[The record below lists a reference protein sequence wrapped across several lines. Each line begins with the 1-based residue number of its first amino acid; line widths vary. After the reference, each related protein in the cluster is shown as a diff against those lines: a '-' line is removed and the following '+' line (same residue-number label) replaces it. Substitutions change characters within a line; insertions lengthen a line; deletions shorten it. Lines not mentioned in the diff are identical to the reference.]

1 MLIHK
6 ADSGWWFS
14 AEKDQRLIEKKEINQ
29 IFYFYLDEK
38 MTKKSEIKFILT
50 LREWEKL
57 EIKVSGLDDITLQE
71 ERAMDEI
78 VSFLSY
84 KGIYAILKIGSDI
97 FDLDKEMLVKK
108 QLDFLQKVLASKP
121 KADDQK

>member
-38 MTKKSEIKFILT
+38 MTKKPEIKFILT

-78 VSFLSY
+78 VSFLTY
-84 KGIYAILKIGSDI
+84 KWIFAILKIGSDI

-108 QLDFLQKVLASKP
+108 QLDFLQKLLASKL

>member
-1 MLIHK
+1 MILCRK
-6 ADSGWWFS
+6 RSTTDW
-14 AEKDQRLIEKKEINQ
+14 KKRNKSD
-29 IFYFYLDEK
+29 FLFLLYEK
-38 MTKKSEIKFILT
+38 MTKKPEIKFILT
-50 LREWEKL
+50 LREWKKL
-57 EIKVSGLDDITLQE
+57 DIKVSGLDDVTLQE

-78 VSFLSY
+78 ASFLSY

>member
-38 MTKKSEIKFILT
+38 MTKKPEIKFILT

>member
-1 MLIHK
+1 MILCGK
-6 ADSGWWFS
+6 RSMTDW
-14 AEKDQRLIEKKEINQ
+14 KKINKSD
-29 IFYFYLDEK
+29 FLFLLDEK
-38 MTKKSEIKFILT
+38 MAKKPEIKFILT
-50 LREWEKL
+50 LREWENID
-57 EIKVSGLDDITLQE
+57 IKVSGLDDTTLQE

-84 KGIYAILKIGSDI
+84 KGVFAILKIGSDI

-108 QLDFLQKVLASKP
+108 QLDFLQKILASKP

>member
-1 MLIHK
+1 
-6 ADSGWWFS
+6 
-14 AEKDQRLIEKKEINQ
+14 
-29 IFYFYLDEK
+29 
-38 MTKKSEIKFILT
+38 MTKKPEIKFMLT

-57 EIKVSGLDDITLQE
+57 DIKISGLDDITLQE

-78 VSFLSY
+78 VSFLTY
-84 KGIYAILKIGSDI
+84 KWIFAILKIGSDI

-108 QLDFLQKVLASKP
+108 QLDFLQKLLASKP

>member
-1 MLIHK
+1 
-6 ADSGWWFS
+6 
-14 AEKDQRLIEKKEINQ
+14 
-29 IFYFYLDEK
+29 
-38 MTKKSEIKFILT
+38 
-50 LREWEKL
+50 
-57 EIKVSGLDDITLQE
+57 
-71 ERAMDEI
+71 MDEI

-84 KGIYAILKIGSDI
+84 KGIYVILKIGSDI